1 MKSTMMD
8 RPLVLDDI
16 LERAGTQFG
25 DVEIVTHMPDKSL
38 HRQTYADLYR
48 RARQLGQALL
58 DAGIKSGDRVAT
70 FSWNT
75 HAHLEAYFGVPIT
88 GAVLHTLNLRLP
100 PDDVSWIVNHA
111 EDRFLIIDDV
121 LLPLYEKFADKV
133 NFEKIIVV
141 PLSGKPVPEGM
152 DNYEDFIA
160 AADGESF
167 EYPEKNEYD
176 ACGMCYTS
184 GTTGKPKGVVYSH
197 RSSVLHAMVA
207 GTPDCL
213 NLSYNDTIL
222 AVVPMFHVNA
232 WGLPYVATMTGSR
245 QVFPGPHMDPE
256 SLLNVYEAENV
267 NVTAGVPTIWM
278 GIINALDAEP
288 KRWKLH
294 PEMRMTVGGSAAP
307 ESMIRRFD
315 AYGCTVVQ
323 AWGMTETSPLA
334 SAARLKPSVQKLS
347 EDEQYKRRA
356 TAGMPVPFVDTRI
369 VGDDG
374 DPLPWNGKDMGE
386 IQVRGPWITGSYYRL
401 DNSEEKFTADGWLRT
416 GDIATIDAEGYINL
430 TDRTKDVIKS
440 GGEWISSVALENAL
454 MAHDDV
460 AEAAVVARPDEKW
473 GERPLAAIVLRE
485 GHQVEPEALAE
496 FLRERMEKWQV
507 PDDYV
512 FVKEI
517 PRTSTGK
524 FSKLDLRKQLLD
536 NA

>member
-1 MKSTMMD
+1 MQSTMMD
-8 RPLVLDDI
+8 RPLLLDDI
-16 LERAGTQFG
+16 LERAGAQFG

-38 HRQTYADLYR
+38 HRQSYADMVR
-48 RARQLGQALL
+48 RAKQLAQALTQ
-58 DAGIKSGDRVAT
+58 AGIKHGDRVAT

-75 HAHLEAYFGVPIT
+75 YAHLEAYFGIPIT

-100 PDDVSWIVNHA
+100 PDDVAWIVNHA

-121 LLPLYEKFADKV
+121 LLPLYEKFADQV

-141 PLSGKPVPEGM
+141 PLAGKPVPDGM
-152 DNYEDFIA
+152 ESYEDFLA
-160 AADGESF
+160 SAEGEF
-167 EYPEKNEYD
+167 VYPEKDERD

-197 RSSVLHAMVA
+197 RSSVLHAMA
-207 GTPDCL
+207 AATPDTL
-213 NLSYNDTIL
+213 NLSYNDVIL
-222 AVVPMFHVNA
+222 PVVPMFHVNA
-232 WGLPYVATMTGSR
+232 WGLPYVSTMTGAK
-245 QVFPGPHMDPE
+245 QVFPGPHMDAE
-256 SLLNVYEAENV
+256 SLLNVYEGEKV

-278 GIINALDAEP
+278 GILNALDAEP
-288 KRWKLH
+288 NRWNL
-294 PEMRMTVGGSAAP
+294 PEGMRMTVGGSAVP
-307 ESMIRRFD
+307 EAMIRRFD
-315 AYGCTVVQ
+315 KYGLTIIQ

-334 SAARLKPSVQKLS
+334 SAARLKPAIQKLS
-347 EDEQYKRRA
+347 EDEQYAIRA

-401 DNSEEKFTADGWLRT
+401 ENSEEKFTPDGWLRT
-416 GDIATIDAEGYINL
+416 GDIATIDKDGYINI

-440 GGEWISSVALENAL
+440 GGEWISSVQLENAI

-460 AEAAVVARPDEKW
+460 AEAAVVAQPDEKW
-473 GERPLAAIVLRE
+473 GERPLAAVVLRE
-485 GHQVEPEALAE
+485 GRDLSAE
-496 FLRERMEKWQV
+496 DLTAFLRERMEKWMV
-507 PDDYV
+507 PENYV
-512 FVKEI
+512 FVDEI